1 MLNPVRKYGGKIGKM
16 TILTFIKQNKML
28 ALTNSAVG
36 LYFLITLLFKG
47 SHNIGFALLVAT
59 GIIFAIYHVVKK
71 QSVDF
76 IPQDKW
82 ITISFV
88 FYVLVFLLSLLV
100 NGGKM
105 SELDNPSRALLVLPL
120 ILLFI
125 KYPPKLT
132 ILLVCIPVGAVIA
145 GIVALIHRFVLHYI
159 RAFEHQ
165 MQIQAGDIAMSL
177 GMFSFAIALYFVY
190 KKQTKLTALCFIASL
205 CGILASLLST
215 ARGGWVGVP
224 FILGMIFW
232 VYRKQLSKK
241 VVGIVSTV
249 LVVLI
254 AVAVMIP
261 QTRITQRLQQME
273 RDISVYV
280 DKNNAGTSLG
290 ARFEMWKSAVLMA
303 KEKPLLGWGAE
314 GSNQQRKE
322 QAKQKLVHPVVGNF
336 THAHNQ
342 YLDDLSKRGIL
353 GLFALFGVLFV
364 PLGYFWKNMASQHA
378 TIKLTALLGSI
389 HIISVMFYCLSQGFL
404 AHNSGTIFYFL
415 VTIIFYGTLKQQIKQ
430 A

>member
-1 MLNPVRKYGGKIGKM
+1 MNLS
-16 TILTFIKQNKML
+16 LDFIKQNKIL
-28 ALTNSAVG
+28 TLTNASVG
-36 LYFLITLLFKG
+36 LFFLTVLLFKG
-47 SHNIGFALLVAT
+47 SHNIGFALLVAI

-71 QSVDF
+71 QKANF
-76 IPQDKW
+76 ITQDKW
-82 ITISFV
+82 ITVSFV

-132 ILLVCIPVGAVIA
+132 VLLTCIPIGATLA
-145 GIVALIHRFVLHYI
+145 GIVALTHRFVLHYV
-159 RAFEHQ
+159 RAFQYQ
-165 MQIQAGDIAMSL
+165 MQIQAGDMAMSL
-177 GMFSFAIALYFVY
+177 GMFSFAIALYFAY
-190 KKQTKLTALCFIASL
+190 KKHTKLTALCFIASL

-224 FILGMIFW
+224 VILVVIFW
-232 VYRKQLSKK
+232 VYRKQVSKK
-241 VVGIVSTV
+241 VIGIVSTILV
-249 LVVLI
+249 LLI

-261 QTRITQRLQQME
+261 QTRITQRIQQME
-273 RDISVYV
+273 HDITVYM
-280 DKNNAGTSLG
+280 DKNNTSTSLG
-290 ARFEMWKSAVLMA
+290 ARFDMWKSAVLMA

-322 QAKQKLVHPVVGNF
+322 QAKQKLVNPIVGHF

-353 GLFALFGVLFV
+353 GLLALLGILLI
-364 PLGYFWKNMASQHA
+364 PLRYFWKHTASQHA
-378 TIKLTALLGSI
+378 TIKLTALLGTI
-389 HIISVMFYCLSQGFL
+389 HIISVIFYGLSQGFF

-415 VTIIFYGTLKQQIKQ
+415 VTMIFYGALKEQLKQE
-430 A
+430 